1 MKSKETN
8 TQNTQKKDKKYIAGT
23 NVPVSRVAVTTV
35 VLAILIALLAF
46 AVAVFSAKPYEVKD
60 GQVDVYKV
68 TSTIYSRAI
77 VAAMPKTIS
86 GYDNGEEVKFYIEV
100 NDDYNSKTDDPIEQY
115 RVYYYNK
122 DGKKLVASNGIYRGN
137 TETMYP
143 LIGFFIAG
151 MNSLKVLQ
159 KVIIAVFVVLIV
171 ICVALAGYFIYLI
184 VSVKKDKDYHKKLN
198 TNNT

>member
-8 TQNTQKKDKKYIAGT
+8 VKNDKKRKYIAGT
-23 NVPVSRVAVTTV
+23 NVPVSRVAVTSV

-46 AVAVFSAKPYEVKD
+46 ALAVFSAKPYEVKD

-68 TSTIYSRAI
+68 TSTIYSHAI
-77 VAAMPKTIS
+77 VAAMPDTIT

-122 DGKKLVASNGIYRGN
+122 DGKKLIASNGIYRGN

-143 LIGFFIAG
+143 LLGFFIAG

-171 ICVALAGYFIYLI
+171 VSVALIGYLIYLLI
-184 VSVKKDKDYHKKLN
+184 SVKKDKNYHNKLKGN
-198 TNNT
+198 SD

>member
-1 MKSKETN
+1 MKTQTN
-8 TQNTQKKDKKYIAGT
+8 EKKNKKYIAGT
-23 NVPVSRVAVTTV
+23 NVPVSRVVVTSV
-35 VLAILIALLAF
+35 VLALLLGLLAF
-46 AVAVFSAKPYEVKD
+46 AIVVFSAKPYDVKD

-68 TSTIYSRAI
+68 TSTIYSHAI
-77 VAAMPKTIS
+77 VAAMPETIS

-100 NDDYNSKTDDPIEQY
+100 NDKFNSKTDDPIEQY

-122 DGKKLVASNGIYRGN
+122 DGKKLIASNGIYRGN

-159 KVIIAVFVVLIV
+159 KIIIAVFVVLIV
-171 ICVALAGYFIYLI
+171 VSVALLGYLIYLI
-184 VSVKKDKDYHKKLN
+184 IKVKKDKDYHKKLN
-198 TNNT
+198 PNTK